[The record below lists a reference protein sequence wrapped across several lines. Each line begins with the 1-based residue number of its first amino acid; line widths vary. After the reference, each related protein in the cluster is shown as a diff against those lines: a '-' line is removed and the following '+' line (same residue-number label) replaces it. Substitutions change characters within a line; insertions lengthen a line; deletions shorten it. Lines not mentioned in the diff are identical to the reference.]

1 MGFYGR
7 NRTRTKS
14 NGNLLA
20 VLDVGTTKISCF
32 IGRVAEGGRLR
43 IIGLSHQVNRGVKAG
58 AIVDM
63 EAAESAIGSAVTA
76 AEDMAG
82 ETINSVLVSMAG
94 GHPASRTVEIEVDI
108 AGHAV
113 TDADIR
119 QALHVD
125 PEALPVDS
133 ELVHAIPVT
142 YALDGNRGIRD
153 PRGMYGDRLRLELH
167 LVTTATGA
175 MRNLATCVQR
185 CHLQVDAFVT
195 APYAA
200 GLACLVD
207 DEMDLGCTIIDL
219 GGGTTGVAV
228 FFDGRV
234 VFVDSVP
241 VGGSHVTNDIARG
254 LTTSITAAERLKTFY
269 GSAVTGPADD
279 RELIDVPLIGEQESD
294 QSNHVPKSLLTGII
308 QPRLEEVFELVRGR
322 LEASGFHKVAGR
334 RVVLTGG
341 ASQMQG
347 VQELARSVLD
357 KQVRLGRP
365 KSVPGLAEATAGP
378 AFSAAVG
385 LMAHADRH
393 YADMAVLSRMS
404 DGQGAGLL
412 GRLGGWIREYL

>member
-7 NRTRTKS
+7 KRARSKG
-14 NGNLLA
+14 NGDLLA
-20 VLDVGTTKISCF
+20 VLDVGTTKVACF
-32 IGRVAEGGRLR
+32 IGRVAEGGRVR

-58 AIVDM
+58 SIVDM
-63 EAAESAIGSAVTA
+63 EAAEAAIGSAVTA

-82 ETINSVLVSMAG
+82 ETIHGLLVSMAG
-94 GHPASRTVEIEVDI
+94 GHPSSRTVGIEVDI

-113 TDADIR
+113 SDADIR
-119 QALHVD
+119 QALKID
-125 PEALPVDS
+125 PDDLPDDS

-153 PRGMYGDRLRLELH
+153 PRGMFGDTLGLELH
-167 LVTTATGA
+167 LVSTASGA
-175 MRNLATCVQR
+175 MRNLATCIQR

-195 APYAA
+195 APYAS
-200 GLACLVD
+200 GLACLVE
-207 DEMDLGCTIIDL
+207 DEMQLGATVIDL
-219 GGGTTGVAV
+219 GGGTTSVGV
-228 FFDGRV
+228 FFDGRL
-234 VFVDSVP
+234 VFVDSLP
-241 VGGSHVTNDIARG
+241 VGGAHVTNDIARG

-269 GSAVTGPADD
+269 GSAVTSPADD
-279 RELIDVPLIGEQESD
+279 RELIDVPLIGERDPD

-308 QPRLEEVFELVRGR
+308 QPRLEEVFELVRSR
-322 LEASGFHKVAGR
+322 LEASGFHRVAGR

-347 VQELARSVLD
+347 IQELARTVLD

-365 KSVPGLAEATAGP
+365 RTMPGLAEATSGP

-385 LMAHADRH
+385 LLAHADRH
-393 YADMAVLSRMS
+393 YADMAVVSRLE
-404 DGQGAGLL
+404 DGPAGGLL

>member
-7 NRTRTKS
+7 KRARRKG
-14 NGNLLA
+14 NGDLLA
-20 VLDVGTTKISCF
+20 VLDVGTTKVACF
-32 IGRVAEGGRLR
+32 IGRVAEGGRMR

-58 AIVDM
+58 TVVDM
-63 EAAESAIGSAVTA
+63 EAAEAAIGSAVTA

-82 ETINSVLVSMAG
+82 ETISGLLVSMAG
-94 GHPASRTVEIEVDI
+94 GHPASHTIGIEVDI

-113 TDADIR
+113 SDADIR
-119 QALHVD
+119 QALRVNPGD
-125 PEALPVDS
+125 LPEDS

-153 PRGMYGDRLRLELH
+153 PRGMFGDTLGLELH
-167 LVTTATGA
+167 LVTTASGA
-175 MRNLATCVQR
+175 MRNLATVIQR

-200 GLACLVD
+200 GLACLVE
-207 DEMDLGCTIIDL
+207 DEMQLGCTVIDL
-219 GGGTTGVAV
+219 GGGTTSVGV
-228 FFDGRV
+228 FFDGRL

-241 VGGSHVTNDIARG
+241 VGGGHVTNDIARG

-269 GSAVTGPADD
+269 GSAVTSPADD
-279 RELIDVPLIGEQESD
+279 RELIDVPLIGERDPD

-322 LEASGFHKVAGR
+322 LEASGFHRVAGR

-347 VQELARSVLD
+347 IQELARAVLD

-365 KSVPGLAEATAGP
+365 RTVPGLAEATSGP

-385 LMAHADRH
+385 LLADADRH
-393 YADMAVLSRMS
+393 YADMAVVSRLE
-404 DGQGAGLL
+404 DGPAGGLL

>member
-7 NRTRTKS
+7 KRTRSKG
-14 NGNLLA
+14 NGDLLA
-20 VLDVGTTKISCF
+20 VLDVGTTKVACF
-32 IGRVAEGGRLR
+32 IGRLAEGGRVR

-58 AIVDM
+58 TIVDM
-63 EAAESAIGSAVTA
+63 EAAEAAIGSAVTA

-82 ETINSVLVSMAG
+82 ETIHGLLVSMAG
-94 GHPASRTVEIEVDI
+94 GHPASRTVGIEVDI

-113 TDADIR
+113 SEADIR
-119 QALHVD
+119 QALRVD
-125 PEALPVDS
+125 PDDLPDDS

-153 PRGMYGDRLRLELH
+153 PRGMFGDTLGLELH

-175 MRNLATCVQR
+175 MRNLATCIQR

-195 APYAA
+195 ASYAA
-200 GLACLVD
+200 GLACLVE
-207 DEMDLGCTIIDL
+207 DEMQLGATVIDL
-219 GGGTTGVAV
+219 GGGTTSVGV
-228 FFDGRV
+228 FFDSRL
-234 VFVDSVP
+234 VFVDSLP
-241 VGGSHVTNDIARG
+241 VGGAHVTNDIARG

-269 GSAVTGPADD
+269 GSAVTSPADD
-279 RELIDVPLIGEQESD
+279 RELIDVPLIGERNPD

-308 QPRLEEVFELVRGR
+308 QPRLEEVFELVRSR
-322 LEASGFHKVAGR
+322 LEASGFHRVAGR

-347 VQELARSVLD
+347 IQELARTVLD

-365 KSVPGLAEATAGP
+365 RTIPGLAEATSGP

-385 LMAHADRH
+385 LLAHADRH
-393 YADMAVLSRMS
+393 YADMAVVSRLE
-404 DGQGAGLL
+404 DGPAGGLL